1 MKIRI
6 EDIGPNEEEELIL
19 RCRSL
24 DDNLMQLIYGV
35 KMKTRKISG
44 SKDGSITMIH
54 PKDVYYFEAVDNKV
68 FMYLCKDVYET
79 KMKLYEIEKEFEG
92 TDFFR
97 ASKSVILNISK
108 IKSLAAVFNGRFEAT
123 LLNGE
128 KVIISRQYMGTLKSK
143 LGI

>member
-1 MKIRI
+1 MRIRI
-6 EDIGPNEEEELIL
+6 EDVGPEEEEEIII
-19 RCRSL
+19 RCRNL
-24 DDNLMQLIYGV
+24 DDSLLQLIYGV
-35 KMKTRKISG
+35 KMNARKITG
-44 SKDGSITMIH
+44 SKDGAITMID

-68 FMYLCKDVYET
+68 FLYLSKHVYET

-108 IKSLAAVFNGRFEAT
+108 IKTLSSVFNGRFEAT

-128 KVIISRQYMGTLKSK
+128 KVIISRQYMSILRNK

>member
-54 PKDVYYFEAVDNKV
+54 PKDIYYFEAVDNKV

-79 KMKLYEIEKEFEG
+79 KMKLYEIEKEFY
-92 TDFFR
+92 
-97 ASKSVILNISK
+97 
-108 IKSLAAVFNGRFEAT
+108 SLS
-123 LLNGE
+123 L
-128 KVIISRQYMGTLKSK
+128 
-143 LGI
+143 

>member
-1 MKIRI
+1 MNIRI
-6 EDIGPNEEEELIL
+6 EDIGPEEQEELIL

-24 DDNLMQLIYGV
+24 DDSLMQLIYGV
-35 KMKTRKISG
+35 KMKTKKISG
-44 SKDGSITMIH
+44 MKDGTITMLH
-54 PKDVYYFEAVDNKV
+54 PKDIYYFEAVDNKV
-68 FMYLCKDVYET
+68 FVYLNKDVYET
-79 KMKLYEIEKEFEG
+79 KRKLYEVEQEFEG

-97 ASKSVILNISK
+97 ASKSVILNFSK

>member
-6 EDIGPNEEEELIL
+6 EDIGLEEEEEIIL
-19 RCRSL
+19 RCRTL
-24 DDNLMQLIYGV
+24 DDSLLQLIYGL

-44 SKDGSITMIH
+44 SKDGLITMIL

-68 FMYLCKDVYET
+68 FMYLNKEVYET

-108 IKSLAAVFNGRFEAT
+108 IKSLASAFNGRFEAT

-128 KVIISRQYMGTLKSK
+128 KVIISRQYTGTLKNK
-143 LGI
+143 LGL